1 MVKSFLCMDT
11 GFFLMILGKCG
22 LICVNSIIFFFLFS
36 FSFVYDAHMWGG
48 DGGGGVVEERLCLS
62 TYGPEVDMGSH
73 LHCSSF
79 LFSEAGS
86 VDHPECSPT
95 KELKRATVSAF

>member
-22 LICVNSIIFFFLFS
+22 LICVNGIIFFFLFS
-36 FSFVYDAHMWGG
+36 FSFVYDAHMGG
-48 DGGGGVVEERLCLS
+48 EGRWRRSVEERLCLS

-86 VDHPECSPT
+86 VDQTQSAHPRKS
-95 KELKRATVSAF
+95 